1 MNKLLLL
8 TAFIVVLLSCACAP
22 GGCGKESQARLFEAW
37 PVPIEVRV
45 YRGAFTREPG
55 SRQIKLEGLAGECLS
70 AQVAVRSNR
79 DIKGLTCSPTD
90 LTGQG
95 GAKIPSSAA
104 RVRYGAFVPVDETL
118 VLTAD
123 PLLEE
128 ESVDVPANLAQPVW
142 ITLKVPR
149 NAVPGLYNGKF
160 TLSAAS
166 GGQADF
172 DVSVE
177 VLPAVLPE
185 PPDWTFHLNLWQSPT
200 PVAHAHKVKLW
211 SEKHW
216 QILERYAENFAAH
229 GMKAI
234 MTHIIHDPWDSVRGF
249 ADDTMVEWKYPGE
262 PGPGN
267 ADKFEW
273 DFTAFDRYVELMMK
287 AGVKR
292 SIDLY
297 ALVMGPGGTLKA
309 DILYLDTITGEYRTA
324 EMKVGDP
331 LWRECWSAFLPVL
344 RKHLKE
350 KGWFDKAVLGF
361 DEKPENVMRVI
372 FDFIASE
379 APDFKV
385 ASSGGYPG
393 DEHKWADEIVFHI
406 REFQDRNRWLEIEPV
421 VRRMHRE
428 KYRYVT
434 FYTACR
440 PHYPNTFIFSS
451 LRETRLL
458 PWLAWKYGFDGYIRW
473 AVNLF
478 PEDPWNQPMFTW
490 PSGDMFFIWPG
501 KEGPLDSMRWELLR
515 QGIQDY
521 EALRIARELAEKAG
535 RDDLLDKLR
544 RAVRTGTII
553 DSCRWIPYI
562 EQARAIVNEVIR
574 ELGTNA

>member
-1 MNKLLLL
+1 M
-8 TAFIVVLLSCACAP
+8 ARFYGVLLVFAFLFTACAQTRQE
-22 GGCGKESQARLFEAW
+22 KFEAW

-55 SRQIKLEGLAGECLS
+55 NKRIELEGLAGEWLS

-79 DIKGLTCSPTD
+79 DIKGLTGTLSD
-90 LTGQG
+90 LAGQG
-95 GAKIPSSAA
+95 GAQIPASAA
-104 RVRYGAFVPVDETL
+104 RVRYGGFVPVDETQ

-123 PLLEE
+123 PLLEDK
-128 ESVDVPANLAQPVW
+128 SVDVPANLAQPVW

-149 NAVPGLYNGKF
+149 DAAPGLYHGKF
-160 TLSAAS
+160 ALSASS
-166 GGQADF
+166 GGHD
-172 DVSVE
+172 DLVVSLE
-177 VLPAVLPE
+177 VLPALLPE

-200 PVAHAHKVKLW
+200 PVAQAHKVKLW

-234 MTHIIHDPWDSVRGF
+234 MTHITHDPWDSVRGF

-262 PGPGN
+262 AEKGK

-287 AGVKR
+287 AGVNR

-309 DILYLDTITGEYRTA
+309 DIRYLDTAAGEYRTL
-324 EMKVGDP
+324 EMQVGDP
-331 LWRECWSAFLPVL
+331 LWREVWKAFLPVL

-361 DEKPENVMRVI
+361 DEKPEEVMRTI

-393 DEHKWADEIVFHI
+393 DERKWADEIVFHI
-406 REFQDRNRWLEIEPV
+406 REFQDRNRWAEIEPV
-421 VRRMHRE
+421 VRKMHAE
-428 KYRYVT
+428 KNRYVT

-458 PWLAWKYGFDGYIRW
+458 PWLAWKYGFDGYVRW

-478 PEDPWNQPMFTW
+478 PEDLWNQPLFTW
-490 PSGDMFFIWPG
+490 PSGDMFFVYPG
-501 KEGPLDSMRWELLR
+501 EYGPLDSMRWELLR

-521 EALRIARELAEKAG
+521 EALRIAWEMAEKAG
-535 RDDLLDKLR
+535 REDLLDRLR
-544 RAVRTGTII
+544 EAVVMGSII
-553 DSCRWIPYI
+553 DSCSWIPYI
-562 EQARAIVNEVIR
+562 EQARAMVNEVIR
-574 ELGTNA
+574 ELGASA